1 MSRPGS
7 SNTLLSDMGSISDA
21 ATPLKIFC
29 GSISLFEDKSK
40 SSGLWPKCRSLSLP
54 RLPGGKAPE
63 TSKTWKIKSE
73 KRGHVTAFQLE
84 IVGVICTVLF
94 LWSQI

>member
-1 MSRPGS
+1 MAEMPIPPPCPAY
-7 SNTLLSDMGSISDA
+7 LA
-21 ATPLKIFC
+21 
-29 GSISLFEDKSK
+29 
-40 SSGLWPKCRSLSLP
+40 
-54 RLPGGKAPE
+54 GKASE

-84 IVGVICTVLF
+84 IVGGSCTVLF